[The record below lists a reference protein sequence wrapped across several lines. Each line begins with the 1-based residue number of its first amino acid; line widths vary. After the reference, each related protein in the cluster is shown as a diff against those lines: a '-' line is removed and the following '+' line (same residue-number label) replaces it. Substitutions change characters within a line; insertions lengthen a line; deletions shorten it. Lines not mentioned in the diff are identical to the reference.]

1 MFRLLNIGIRTAI
14 GHRFDN
20 IENILATNFTRSP
33 TSGGF
38 EHAKSFRTFA
48 WGGQFHAFPEGFK
61 LPCEPA
67 MKIWKLWL
75 FGDENCVN
83 TPYRILR
90 GEFMTKAQRVQLT
103 RAKVVMDTVQDRIG
117 RSYAEITNLG
127 IADASRLFNQ
137 AYVELLGGIR
147 FHANM
152 TFSNAYKHLN
162 RIRRANN
169 N

>member
-1 MFRLLNIGIRTAI
+1 
-14 GHRFDN
+14 
-20 IENILATNFTRSP
+20 
-33 TSGGF
+33 
-38 EHAKSFRTFA
+38 
-48 WGGQFHAFPEGFK
+48 
-61 LPCEPA
+61 

-103 RAKVVMDTVQDRIG
+103 RVKVMMDTVQDRIG